1 VREREQQREGDRE
14 HRDQR
19 NDDSAD
25 RTHEMKPK
33 ISKAKR
39 TATEHRKYIVILII
53 ELLGHLP
60 RMTALEYRDCIE
72 ALGLSQIAA
81 AQFLGISP
89 RQSRRL
95 ASGERVPEIW
105 VEIVLRLM
113 VKYNISV
120 DTVNRLIKRKGKK
133 K

>member
-1 VREREQQREGDRE
+1 
-14 HRDQR
+14 
-19 NDDSAD
+19 
-25 RTHEMKPK
+25 MKPK
-33 ISKAKR
+33 ISKAKAER
-39 TATEHRKYIVILII
+39 TATEYRKYIEVLII

-60 RMTALEYRDCIE
+60 RMTALEYRDCIA

-81 AQFLGISP
+81 AEFLGISP

-113 VKYNISV
+113 VEYNISV
-120 DTVNRLIKRKGKK
+120 DEVNKLIKRKDLKK
-133 K
+133 